1 MVSSLHSTRKRY
13 LTRWKAGSILSMT
26 GEAVKR
32 ARYSALIVLFALL
45 LTACLAQS
53 VVVVGEAP
61 VPPPSQ
67 VPTLAIRVSDGNG
80 NPIAG
85 AWADTRYGTE
95 STDQEG
101 VFRMRWE
108 GEPVSV
114 SVEAPGFFPGAIA
127 VEEFQDDYV
136 ELALRPVVLRGAV
149 MDRQGFGLPA
159 ASVSLGN
166 TKVVTD
172 DLGRFE
178 ITQASPGIIKVE
190 RPGWVGTDEDWDGED
205 LVKEIALDPRIIRA
219 LHIAYNVYQ
228 DPALWD
234 ELLTVAEETV
244 VNAFVIDVKDESG
257 HVLYN
262 TGVELA
268 HEIGAV
274 SAMFDI
280 DSVVEQM
287 TERDLYK
294 IARIVTFQDP
304 IAARKV
310 EEMAVYDTAAEGPYQ
325 KQNQY
330 FLDPTEQQAREYG
343 LSMAEDACRAGFDEI
358 QFDYIRFPD
367 GYPATAVFD
376 LGDSEDIRIGA
387 ITSFLDEATDR
398 LHPLGCLVGAD
409 IFGFITSVEGD
420 GGIGQE
426 LNALSTTTD
435 VLSPMVYPS
444 HYSSGW
450 FGFRVPNDHPGEVV
464 GQALDAGLGRMEGQA
479 VIRPWLQD
487 FYYTPSQVREQI
499 EAAEAR
505 SLGWMLWNAASR
517 FELEALDPA

>member
-1 MVSSLHSTRKRY
+1 VL
-13 LTRWKAGSILSMT
+13 I
-26 GEAVKR
+26 
-32 ARYSALIVLFALL
+32 ALFSLL

-80 NPIAG
+80 YPIAG
-85 AWADTRYGTE
+85 ALADTRYGTE
-95 STDQEG
+95 RTDQEG
-101 VFRMRWE
+101 IFRMRWE
-108 GEPVSV
+108 GDPVSV
-114 SVEAPGFFPGAIA
+114 SVEATGFFPGAIA

-136 ELALRPVVLRGAV
+136 ELALRPVVLRGAIV
-149 MDRQGFGLPA
+149 DRQGFGLPA
-159 ASVSLGN
+159 ALVSLGN
-166 TKVVTD
+166 TEVVTD

-178 ITQASPGIIKVE
+178 ITQASPGVIEVE
-190 RPGWVGTDEDWDGED
+190 RPGWVGTVQDWGGET
-205 LVKEIALDPRIIRA
+205 LVLEIRLEPRIIRA
-219 LHIAYNVYQ
+219 LHIGYNVYQ
-228 DPALWD
+228 DRALWD
-234 ELLTVAEETV
+234 ELLTVADTTV

-257 HVLYN
+257 NVLYD
-262 TGVELA
+262 TGVDLA

-274 SAMFDI
+274 YELFDVH
-280 DSVVEQM
+280 SVVEQM

-304 IAARKV
+304 IAARSV
-310 EEMAVYDTAAEGPYQ
+310 EDMAVYDTAVDGPYR
-325 KQNQY
+325 KHNQY
-330 FLDPTEQQAREYG
+330 FLDPTDQQAREYG
-343 LSMAEDACRAGFDEI
+343 LSLAEDACRAGFDEI
-358 QFDYIRFPD
+358 QFDYVRFPD

-376 LGDSEDIRIGA
+376 LGDAEDIRIGA
-387 ITSFLDEATDR
+387 ITSFLAEATDR

-409 IFGFITSVEGD
+409 IFGFITSVAGD

-426 LNALSTTTD
+426 FNTLSATAD
-435 VLSPMVYPS
+435 VVSPMVYPS

-450 FGFRVPNDHPGEVV
+450 FGFKVPNDHPGEVV
-464 GQALDAGLGRMEGQA
+464 GQALDAGLGRVEGQS